1 MEKINVKNFE
11 INVTGIGD
19 DDFISLTD
27 IAKIKNPEFPREVV
41 KNWMRLRSTIEFI
54 GIWELLNN
62 ENFNKVEF
70 DLFKSE
76 SGHNYFVMTPTKWIE
91 KTNAIGFRT
100 KSGKYGG
107 GTFAHRDI
115 ALEFASWISAEVKLY
130 IIKEFQRL
138 KIQESE
144 QLEWQGKRLLTKL
157 NYLIHTDTVK
167 KYLVPIELS
176 NEQKSYVYANEADL
190 LNVALFG
197 KTAKQW
203 RDGNPGKKGNVRD
216 YASTIELAILS
227 NLEYLN
233 SMLIPQKSNQQDRL
247 VMLNKEANREKELFN
262 KNNIKPIKKLKRS
275 KLLEISGFN
284 GGSNSTR

>member
-1 MEKINVKNFE
+1 MNKITVKNIE
-11 INVTGIGD
+11 ISVTGMGD
-19 DDFISLTD
+19 DDFVSLTD
-27 IAKIKNPEFPREVV
+27 MAKIKNPEFPADVI
-41 KNWMRLRSTIEFI
+41 KNWMRLRATIEFL
-54 GIWELLNN
+54 GIWEQINN
-62 ENFNKVEF
+62 PSFNMVEF
-70 DLFKSE
+70 DQFKNE
-76 SGHNYFVMTPTKWIE
+76 SGHNYFVMTPTKWRSR
-91 KTNAIGFRT
+91 TNAIGFKT

-157 NYLIHTDTVK
+157 NYLIHTDAVK
-167 KYLVPIELS
+167 EYLVPVELS
-176 NEQKSYVYANEADL
+176 DEQKGFIYATEADL

-203 RDGNPGKKGNVRD
+203 REENPGKEGNIRD
-216 YASTIELAILS
+216 YANTIELAILS

-233 SMLIPQKSNQQDRL
+233 SMLIAQKVSQQERL
-247 VMLNKEANREKELFN
+247 VLLNEEANRQKALFN
-262 KNNIKPIKKLKRS
+262 RNNVKPIKRNKEK
-275 KLLEISGFN
+275 
-284 GGSNSTR
+284 